1 MSERNDAA
9 LAPFDIDP
17 RELGVL
23 VVIDSYEPASQQQVA
38 ERIGV
43 DRTTMV
49 AMLDALEAKR
59 LLSRRPDAEDRRR
72 NLVELTPVGHETLGR
87 AIAASDN
94 AEAELLS
101 PLSPAEAAQLRDL
114 LGRVVDRG

>member
-38 ERIGV
+38 DRIGV